1 MSKTLSYSQLNT
13 YLACGEKYRLHYN
26 ERLRETVTSAALLF
40 GSALD
45 QTVNEMLLDKKKN
58 QLKTISYYQTKVRS
72 NWQTQPINRNP
83 EDLPESLLIAYADQ
97 DHDYDLLTNSDIAV
111 LYDRAKTLIS
121 AELMS
126 EKESVV
132 TPLVNNG
139 QLDLSNSRLQGS
151 NKRESL
157 REAYGK
163 LAAIKKHIGIENIN
177 EDTARYLN
185 LENWHVMLRKGE
197 LMITA
202 IYEKV
207 LPQIKEVVEVQKRV
221 ELVNDKGDSTVGF
234 IDAVLIFEGEDFP
247 RISDLKTS
255 ARAYEQDAANVS
267 PQLAGYGFS
276 LGITKSAFIVLSKA
290 IKKNKSKVCAVCGH
304 NGSGGRAQTCDNG
317 GKGKDRCGGAWIEQ
331 IQPEAQVEI
340 IKGDINPIFE
350 ENVIANYEHVL
361 KAIEAEIFPR
371 NFNSCMDFG
380 RKCQFYSICHEG
392 KTSKNLVKV

>member
-1 MSKTLSYSQLNT
+1 MSNKTLSYSQLNT
-13 YLACGEKYRLHYN
+13 YLACGEKYRLHYV
-26 ERLRETVTSAALLF
+26 EKLRETVTSAALLF

-45 QTVNEMLLDKKKN
+45 QTVNEMLLDKKKD

-83 EDLPESLLIAYADQ
+83 EDLPESLLIAYSDA
-97 DHDYDLLTNSDIAV
+97 DHDYDLLTDSDIAV
-111 LYDRAKTLIS
+111 LYDRAKTLIP
-121 AELMS
+121 AELP
-126 EKESVV
+126 EA
-132 TPLVNNG
+132 P
-139 QLDLSNSRLQGS
+139 
-151 NKRESL
+151 KRESL

-163 LAAIKKHIGIENIN
+163 LAAIKKHIGIENIQ

-197 LMITA
+197 LMVTA

-221 ELVNDKGDSTVGF
+221 ELANDNGDTTVGF
-234 IDAVLIFEGEDFP
+234 IDSVLVFEGEDFP
-247 RISDLKTS
+247 RITDLKTS
-255 ARAYEQDAANVS
+255 ARAYDPDAANVA
-267 PQLAGYGFS
+267 PQLAGYGFA
-276 LGITKSAFIVLSKA
+276 LNINKAAFIVLSKA

-340 IKGDINPIFE
+340 IKGDINPVFE
-350 ENVIANYEHVL
+350 ENVIENYEHVL
-361 KAIEAEIFPR
+361 KGINAEVFPR

-392 KTSKNLVKV
+392 KVNKNLVKV